1 MFWTEVRMTDKPAA
15 PPSPWARRMY
25 AKLRRVVQKRLETME
40 RGAKSRQG
48 PKPWRRR
55 KRKTGAATK

>member
-1 MFWTEVRMTDKPAA
+1 MTDKPAA